1 MNELKQIIIEEIR
14 ANGPMPLEDY
24 MARALGDNTHGYY
37 TKKDPFGK
45 KGDFITAPETSQV
58 FGELIGLW
66 GLDFWINSGLWSNFN
81 LAELGPGRGT
91 LMADLLRSTAVFPA
105 FHAAVSVHLV
115 DASPHLRGMQR
126 ALLGGGDAVVP
137 ARRGAA
143 CVAWTLSKA
152 LRLCFLKNASH
163 AWRAVNKSAG
173 LISGRLPA
181 RAPSKS

>member
-66 GLDFWINSGLWSNFN
+66 GLDFWINSGSWSNFN
-81 LAELGPGRGT
+81 LVELGPGRGT
-91 LMADLLRSTAVFPA
+91 LMRDITNAVKGHPTYLQSARLHLLETSPVLRDLQNRTLSHITREKSACQWHENIADLLEACHGMPVIIYANEF
-105 FHAAVSVHLV
+105 F
-115 DASPHLRGMQR
+115 DA
-126 ALLGGGDAVVP
+126 
-137 ARRGAA
+137 
-143 CVAWTLSKA
+143 
-152 LRLCFLKNASH
+152 
-163 AWRAVNKSAG
+163 
-173 LISGRLPA
+173 LPI
-181 RAPSKS
+181 RQYVTRK